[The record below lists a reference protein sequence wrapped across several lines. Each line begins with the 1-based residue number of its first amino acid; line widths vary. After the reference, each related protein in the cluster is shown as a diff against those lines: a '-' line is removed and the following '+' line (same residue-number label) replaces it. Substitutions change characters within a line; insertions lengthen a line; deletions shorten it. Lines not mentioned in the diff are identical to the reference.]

1 MMFGRTPFEA
11 LSRAAQ
17 AHPEAP
23 MLQVPSHDGADGV
36 QLRYGEMRERVE
48 ALVRRYAGISTGPGL
63 RAGLLLDN
71 TAHFFEHFL
80 ALNALGISVVPL
92 NPDSRDDDLRYML
105 EHAGVAFAVALEPH
119 RRRLAG
125 IAGAVPAY
133 DEELTGAPSGGGRA
147 PGRPEPARST
157 ECAVLFTSGTTG
169 KPKGC
174 LLDNDYFLRVGE
186 EYVNA
191 DGCRKIKAG
200 VERLITP
207 LPTFHV
213 NALACSTMAMLLS
226 GGCLV
231 QLDRFHPRTWWRDVR
246 DSRATIMHYLGVMP
260 AMLLALPAEP
270 TDRAH
275 CIRFGFGA
283 NVDPAHHRLFE
294 SRFGIAL
301 VEAWAMTETAGAG
314 TISTARE
321 PRNPGMRC
329 IGRPSAGL
337 SVRLVDDDGLEVD
350 GEGSGELLVR
360 SAGSDPRAGFFR
372 GYLADEEATEQ
383 AWRGGWFHTGDVVRR
398 DEQGLYY
405 FVDRTK
411 NIVRRAGE
419 NIAALEVEAVILD
432 FPGVEQAAVV
442 ATPDPLRGEEV
453 LVCVRV
459 ADRARRDRDA
469 ALAIQRHCLQRLAY
483 FKVPGHVVF
492 VDALPTT
499 PTNKVRKRE
508 LSSLVAATDASLVFD
523 LREYKTRKALGDGA
537 PA

>member
-1 MMFGRTPFEA
+1 MTSARSPFEA

-17 AHPEAP
+17 AHPQAP
-23 MLQVPSHDGADGV
+23 MLHLPSRDGADGV
-36 QLRYGEMRERVE
+36 RRSYGEMRDRVE
-48 ALVRRYAGISTGPGL
+48 ALVRRYAGLSTASGL
-63 RAGLLLDN
+63 RAGLMLDN

-105 EHAGVAFAVALEPH
+105 EHAGVAFVVALEPH

-125 IAGAVPAY
+125 FYASGAVY
-133 DEELTGAPSGGGRA
+133 DEELDVAPSGGGRA
-147 PGRPEPARST
+147 AQRPEPARST
-157 ECAVLFTSGTTG
+157 ECAVLYTSGTTG

-186 EYVNA
+186 EYVGA
-191 DGCRKIKAG
+191 DGCRRMEAG
-200 VERLITP
+200 TERLITP

-246 DSRATIMHYLGVMP
+246 ESRATIMHYLGVMP

-270 TDRAH
+270 TDRTH
-275 CIRFGFGA
+275 GVRFGFGA
-283 NVDPAHHRLFE
+283 NVDPVHHRLFE
-294 SRFGIAL
+294 SRFGIPL

-314 TISTARE
+314 TISTALE

-337 SVRLVDDDGLEVD
+337 SVRLVDDEGLEVD
-350 GEGSGELLVR
+350 GEGSGELFVR
-360 SAGSDPRAGFFR
+360 SAGGDPRAGFFR
-372 GYLADEEATEQ
+372 GYLADEEATEE

-398 DEQGLYY
+398 DAQGLYY

-419 NIAALEVEAVILD
+419 NIAALEVEAAILD
-432 FPGVEQAAVV
+432 FPGVEQAAVI

-453 LVCVRV
+453 LACVRV
-459 ADRARRDRDA
+459 ADRAPRDRDA

-508 LSSLVAATDASLVFD
+508 LSILAAAADASLVFD
-523 LREYKTRKALGDGA
+523 LREYKTRKALGDGVA
-537 PA
+537 A

>member
-1 MMFGRTPFEA
+1 MTRAFLGCAAGLDDRGRTSEDERPNGLQHADDGVADRLGARAEA
-11 LSRAAQ
+11 LGERAALDGHFDRL
-17 AHPEAP
+17 AARPD
-23 MLQVPSHDGADGV
+23 VPATPAKFWGVSHD
-36 QLRYGEMRERVE
+36 RIEE
-48 ALVRRYAGISTGPGL
+48 PL
-63 RAGLLLDN
+63 RA
-71 TAHFFEHFL
+71 A
-80 ALNALGISVVPL
+80 
-92 NPDSRDDDLRYML
+92 
-105 EHAGVAFAVALEPH
+105 AGFYAS
-119 RRRLAG
+119 
-125 IAGAVPAY
+125 GAVY
-133 DEELTGAPSGGGRA
+133 DEELDVAPSCGGRA
-147 PGRPEPARST
+147 AQRPEPARST
-157 ECAVLFTSGTTG
+157 ECAVLYTSGTTG

-186 EYVNA
+186 EYVGA
-191 DGCRKIKAG
+191 DGCRRMEAG
-200 VERLITP
+200 TERLITP

-246 DSRATIMHYLGVMP
+246 ESRATIMHYLGVMP

-270 TDRAH
+270 TDRTH
-275 CIRFGFGA
+275 GVRFGFGA
-283 NVDPAHHRLFE
+283 NVDPVHHRLFE
-294 SRFGIAL
+294 SRFGIPL

-314 TISTARE
+314 TISTALE

-337 SVRLVDDDGLEVD
+337 SVRLVDDEGLEVD
-350 GEGSGELLVR
+350 GEGSGELFVR
-360 SAGSDPRAGFFR
+360 SAGGDPRAGFFR
-372 GYLADEEATEQ
+372 GYLADEEATEE

-398 DEQGLYY
+398 DAQGLYY

-419 NIAALEVEAVILD
+419 NIAALEVEAAILD
-432 FPGVEQAAVV
+432 FPGVEQAAVI

-453 LVCVRV
+453 LACVRV
-459 ADRARRDRDA
+459 ADRAPRDRDA

-499 PTNKVRKRE
+499 ATNKVRKLE
-508 LSSLVAATDASLVFD
+508 LSSLAAAADASLVFD
-523 LREYKTRKALGDGA
+523 LREYKTRKALADGA